1 MCDQRLKV
9 NFVEKKSSF
18 PSSAALG
25 GKSSRR
31 QETQARMERLWHQ
44 DVQQFNPE
52 RDCMQRQ
59 RVQRTIEALRTRTS
73 LTGLKAVDLGCGGGV
88 ISRLLRDGG
97 AAIDAVDVATNALQL
112 LKSADMQHITPI
124 HDCLPNTRLA
134 DNAYDLVVCTEVIGY
149 LPADEYR
156 LLFAELARLVKADGL
171 VACSTGLDIDTDDAL
186 ERFAALGETE
196 FIIDQW
202 VLSYHRLFIQLLRLL
217 EAPAAFVKASQSR
230 DVRQQ
235 ELAKRAYF
243 SRFWFKWNSTA
254 VLALCWK
261 IVNLASAPLAAGLRQ
276 NKPLLTALE
285 RITKFLWSE
294 SGISHALFIGRR
306 RPLTFPLPAG
316 EMPRE
321 MKHKRQVW
329 E

>member
-156 LLFAELARLVKADGL
+156 LLFCRACAPGQSRRPGGLFYRLGYRYRRCARTLCGAWRDGIHHRPVGAELSPPLHPAFALVGGAGGLCQSQPKPRCAPTGAGQAR
-171 VACSTGLDIDTDDAL
+171 I
-186 ERFAALGETE
+186 F
-196 FIIDQW
+196 Q
-202 VLSYHRLFIQLLRLL
+202 
-217 EAPAAFVKASQSR
+217 
-230 DVRQQ
+230 
-235 ELAKRAYF
+235 
-243 SRFWFKWNSTA
+243 
-254 VLALCWK
+254 
-261 IVNLASAPLAAGLRQ
+261 
-276 NKPLLTALE
+276 PLL
-285 RITKFLWSE
+285 
-294 SGISHALFIGRR
+294 
-306 RPLTFPLPAG
+306 
-316 EMPRE
+316 
-321 MKHKRQVW
+321 V
-329 E
+329 